1 MFFGFLE
8 EWDIERVT
16 PVLQQI
22 VRDIRG
28 ASSVDVWHEKFRENK
43 VQRNAIYEC
52 FCNPEMLRS
61 TNLRACFMEVC
72 RTGKVTSE
80 GPARGLITF
89 LFGEEELFRDVAER
103 SWRTIGP
110 DLKPAGFESHMLE
123 AMEECVRRAENEVVM
138 EKLVPFWAALA
149 TIVKSVSKEV
159 ITKCI
164 CGAKYDP
171 IKMAVARTSL
181 NAPFIHTL
189 LRFYESLMTKLGGEI
204 WDVVSPLTSGTFVDI
219 LMIDEKYSNLLRVI
233 PQDKAGEPR
242 IVDLTKWMS
251 SFVATIRPMQRP
263 TSATPIL
270 RQLFKENNLPPLSR
284 GICWKEGMMVLSST
298 LSGVYAQSSTLEGE
312 ADRIILRQANE
323 LFNEHLPV
331 VIFMATSSQKFGDE
345 LMEFHMKTAHKA
357 ALGALISALKLD
369 IKVVMTDYAMVTKKK
384 PELPVAETS
393 IRKPLWDSVC
403 DKFPENNV
411 EFASQMLSVLNDLI
425 GLEKVYIASLDPD
438 ELKKRKQKLN
448 EVIQNLQVRLHQFF
462 KALSRYTSDNIKEL
476 LLKDTARFVFFA
488 GMISSLNDVSFAAED
503 VLLQAFNV
511 EDKSEALRAMF
522 KDDFSITLTALQELG
537 RYLHKLGLYSMM
549 PKMISFS
556 SSLLDV
562 LCDRYDGIIVKQ
574 DLEDW
579 QKTQLRVYW
588 DTQWRW
594 LSVIFKK
601 VRRWAFVVDKD
612 VMIEFTRDAMD
623 YAEKLFDR
631 YWTFEQA
638 MRANMSEIDVKQG
651 AQRESAWGVKLL
663 QDASKALL
671 SLTVILTIQDPHL
684 LSTCQALMCKI
695 LKLLDQQNV
704 EIQDEAYFKTMRKYI
719 YPQTFS
725 DYDPTQTPSTNLSEV
740 QKAELSVAVSKIRD
754 DFVPPESKL
763 LGLT

>member
-1 MFFGFLE
+1 
-8 EWDIERVT
+8 
-16 PVLQQI
+16 
-22 VRDIRG
+22 
-28 ASSVDVWHEKFRENK
+28 
-43 VQRNAIYEC
+43 
-52 FCNPEMLRS
+52 MLHS
-61 TNLRACFMEVC
+61 ANLKACFTEVC
-72 RTGKVTSE
+72 RTGKITAE

-89 LFGEEELFRDVAER
+89 LFGEEEPFRAVAEV
-103 SWRTIGP
+103 SWKTIGSN
-110 DLKPAGFESHMLE
+110 LKPAGFESHMLE
-123 AMEECVRRAENEVVM
+123 ALEECVRKAENEPVL

-164 CGAKYDP
+164 CGARYDP
-171 IKMAVARTSL
+171 IKMAVLRTSL

-189 LRFYESLMTKLGGEI
+189 LRFYEALMTKLGGEI
-204 WDVVSPLTSGTFVDI
+204 WDVVSPLTSGTFADI

-233 PQDKAGEPR
+233 PQDKAGELR

-251 SFVATIRPMQRP
+251 SFIGTIRPMQRP

-270 RQLFKENNLPPLSR
+270 RQLFKDNNLPPLSR
-284 GICWKEGMMVLSST
+284 GICFKEGMKVLSST
-298 LSGVYAQSSTLEGE
+298 MSGVYSQSSTLEGE
-312 ADRIILRQANE
+312 ADRIILRQANG

-331 VIFMATSSQKFGDE
+331 VMFMATSSQKFDDE
-345 LMEFHMKTAHKA
+345 LMEFHMRITHSA
-357 ALGALISALKLD
+357 ALSTLVAALKLD
-369 IKVVMTDYAMVTKKK
+369 IKVVMTDYAMLTKKK
-384 PELPVAETS
+384 PELPVTETS

-403 DKFPENNV
+403 DQFPRDDV
-411 EFASQMLSVLNDLI
+411 EFAGHMLSVLHDLI
-425 GLEKVYIASLDPD
+425 GLETVHIASSDQD

-448 EVIQNLQVRLHQFF
+448 EVIGNLQGRLLRFF
-462 KALSRYTSDNIKEL
+462 QTLSRYSSESLGKIL
-476 LLKDTARFVFFA
+476 AKDTARFVFFA
-488 GMISSLNDVSFAAED
+488 GMLSSVKDISFAAED
-503 VLLQAFNV
+503 AVLKAFSV

-537 RYLHKLGLYSMM
+537 RYLHRLGLYSMM
-549 PKMISFS
+549 PKMINFS

-612 VMIEFTRDAMD
+612 IMIEFTRDAMD
-623 YAEKLFDR
+623 YAEKLFDQ

-638 MRANMSEIDVKQG
+638 MRANMAEIDVKQG
-651 AQRESAWGVKLL
+651 GAQREPTWGVKLL

-684 LSTCQALMCKI
+684 LSTCQALMSKI

-704 EIQDEAYFKTMRKYI
+704 EILDEAYFTTMRKYI
-719 YPQTFS
+719 YPQTFP
-725 DYDPTQTPSTNLSEV
+725 DYDPKQTPSTNLSEV

-754 DFVPPESKL
+754 DFVPPESEL
-763 LGLT
+763 SIPFC